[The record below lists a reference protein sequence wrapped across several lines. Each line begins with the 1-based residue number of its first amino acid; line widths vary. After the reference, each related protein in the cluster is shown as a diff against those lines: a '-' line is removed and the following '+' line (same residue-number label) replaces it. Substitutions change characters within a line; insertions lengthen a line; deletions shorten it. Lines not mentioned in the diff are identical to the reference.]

1 MFDPNTKINQ
11 KQKVLTAEQYKQLIA
26 NGQNPDQDHA
36 PVVKFF
42 DPMGGS
48 TWLISELDEDGV
60 AFGLCDLGFGSP
72 ELGYVTLQELCD
84 VQRSRP
90 LGIERDL
97 HFKGEHSMSW
107 YFNKANAA
115 GRIQV

>member
-1 MFDPNTKINQ
+1 MFDPNTMINR
-11 KQKVLTAEQYKQLIA
+11 KQKVLTAEQYKKLIA

-42 DPMGGS
+42 NPFGAA
-48 TWLISELDEDGV
+48 TWLISELDEDGT

-84 VQRSRP
+84 VQKMRS
-90 LGIERDL
+90 LGLERDL
-97 HFKGEHSMSW
+97 HFKGEHPMSW
-107 YFNKANAA
+107 YTNKANAD
-115 GRIQV
+115 GGIRV